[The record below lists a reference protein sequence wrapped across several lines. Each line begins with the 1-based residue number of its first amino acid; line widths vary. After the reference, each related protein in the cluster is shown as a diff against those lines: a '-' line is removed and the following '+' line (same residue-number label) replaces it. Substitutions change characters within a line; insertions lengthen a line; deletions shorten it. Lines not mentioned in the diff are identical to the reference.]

1 MSAALQQVPASV
13 VDFVPQHQRQA
24 QPSVLTLRTQ
34 CSNCHLRE
42 LCLPKGMSEQDV
54 QGLDDLGMNR
64 RRIKAGDALFRQGDA
79 FQYFFAV
86 RSGSF
91 KVSIA
96 AEDGREQVTGFHI
109 PGEQVGLDGL
119 AEGRHRSTAIALEDA
134 DACAVPY
141 AALSELAMR
150 SAHMR
155 DMVGRLMS
163 REIVRDNSLMLLLG
177 NMNASE
183 RLASFLLNL
192 SARFKARGYSASE
205 FHLRMTRAEM
215 GSYLGLKL
223 ETVSRMFSEF
233 QREGLLEVDKRHVRI
248 LDIERLKRACQT
260 HLH

>member
-1 MSAALQQVPASV
+1 MSATLQQAPASV
-13 VDFVPQHQRQA
+13 VNFVPQFQRQA
-24 QPSVLTLRTQ
+24 SAPVLTLRTQ

-42 LCLPKGMSEQDV
+42 VCLPKGLSEQDV

-64 RRIKAGDALFRQGDA
+64 RRIKAGSTLFRQGDA

-119 AEGRHRSTAIALEDA
+119 AEGKHRSTAIALEDA

-150 SAHMR
+150 SANMR
-155 DMVGRLMS
+155 DVVGRLMS
-163 REIVRDNSLMLLLG
+163 REIVRDNSLMMLLG

-183 RLASFLLNL
+183 RLGSFLLNL
-192 SARFKARGYSASE
+192 SARLKARGYSASE

-248 LDIERLKRACQT
+248 LDIEGLKRVCQMQ
-260 HLH
+260 LH

>member
-1 MSAALQQVPASV
+1 MSAVLQQAPAATV
-13 VDFVPQHQRQA
+13 HFVPQVQRHA
-24 QPSVLTLRTQ
+24 LATVSALRTQ

-42 LCLPKGMSEQDV
+42 VCLPRGMSEQDV
-54 QGLDDLGMNR
+54 QGLDGLGMNR
-64 RRIKAGDALFRQGDA
+64 RRIKAGRTLFRQGDA

-91 KVSIA
+91 KVSVA
-96 AEDGREQVTGFHI
+96 FDDGREQVTGFHI

-119 AEGRHRSTAIALEDA
+119 AEGRHRSTAVALEDA

-141 AALSELAMR
+141 AALSELAQR
-150 SAHMR
+150 SVNLR
-155 DMVGRLMS
+155 DIIGRLMS
-163 REIVRDNSLMLLLG
+163 REIVRDNSLLMLLG
-177 NMNASE
+177 NMNANE

-233 QREGLLEVDKRHVRI
+233 QREGLLEVDKRHVRL
-248 LDIERLKRACQT
+248 LDIDGLKRVCKT
-260 HLH
+260 LLN

>member
-1 MSAALQQVPASV
+1 MIAALQQAPAFV
-13 VDFVPQHQRQA
+13 VKLMPQLQRQA
-24 QPSVLTLRTQ
+24 KAPVLTLRTQ

-42 LCLPKGMSEQDV
+42 ICLPKGMSEQDV
-54 QGLDDLGMNR
+54 QGLDDLAMNR
-64 RRIKAGDALFRQGDA
+64 RRIKAGSTLFRQGDP
-79 FQYFFAV
+79 FQHFFAV

-119 AEGRHRSTAIALEDA
+119 AEGKHRSTAIALEDA

-141 AALSELAMR
+141 AALSDLAMR
-150 SAHMR
+150 NANMR

-163 REIVRDNSLMLLLG
+163 REIVRDNSLMMLLG
-177 NMNASE
+177 NMNAGE

-192 SARFKARGYSASE
+192 SARLKARGYSANE

-248 LDIERLKRACQT
+248 LDAEGLKRTCQT
-260 HLH
+260 QLH